1 MNPPP
6 DHHIA
11 APENTNRQLP
21 IVSDIDSLSDNAL
34 EKITHSL
41 KISGG
46 CVVRNMLDQ
55 DMLEDIEKEVRP
67 YLNKAGPAPGKC
79 FRYLLGATATVI

>member
-1 MNPPP
+1 MNSPP

-11 APENTNRQLP
+11 PSENTNRQSP
-21 IVSDIDSLSDNAL
+21 IVSDIGSLCDNAL
-34 EKITHSL
+34 DKIIHSL

-55 DMLEDIEKEVRP
+55 DMLEDIEKEIRP
-67 YLNKAGPAPGKC
+67 YLNKAGPAP
-79 FRYLLGATATVI
+79 